1 MARSDLSD
9 LVGGASEDLGVE
21 YKAWIDTSIPETR
34 AKLARHIAALA
45 NHGGGYLIFG
55 VDDKTRRP
63 LGANPFDA
71 KLFSQEAMAGIV
83 KKYLD
88 PRVQLQVEDVELDG
102 VSYPVLVV
110 PSHGPRPV
118 IAGADGPRTGNAPA
132 VGVRQGEIYIRVAGP
147 ASEAI
152 RSPDDWNGLLDR
164 CLSHRSDLLG
174 KILRQSIAKPSRP
187 SSEASKL
194 LLAAVEDTA
203 RDFAEQAPLLAA
215 QVATP
220 EKARIREAGSR
231 FCAFGYALLDEDGE
245 LVEAENPRGLN
256 DRVSVAMHRYAY
268 DGWSSFLP
276 LSFPERAPQIRTA
289 ALLGHDRTYLEG
301 MRLPNTGIVTGALDY
316 WRLYEAG
323 VAVTVESYREDWV
336 RAANGGV
343 PHVSTLLSLFRLH
356 SILAHARLLGQELP
370 GVHQV
375 VFRQDWRGM
384 SGRAL
389 MWDNGRVVSPLNVVD
404 DRFAKT
410 AAIPWA
416 ELRDDYF
423 SALRRLSLP
432 FFALFASPGWLEPE
446 TWLTRELVER
456 EFAKLRVDTVRLF
469 ED

>member
-88 PRVQLQVEDVELDG
+88 PRVQLQVEDAELDG
-102 VSYPVLVV
+102 VSYPVLIV

-152 RSPDDWNGLLDR
+152 RSPDDWSGLLDR

-203 RDFAEQAPLLAA
+203 RDFA
-215 QVATP
+215 
-220 EKARIREAGSR
+220 SR
-231 FCAFGYALLDEDGE
+231 
-245 LVEAENPRGLN
+245 PRGLP
-256 DRVSVAMHRYAY
+256 RR
-268 DGWSSFLP
+268 
-276 LSFPERAPQIRTA
+276 
-289 ALLGHDRTYLEG
+289 
-301 MRLPNTGIVTGALDY
+301 
-316 WRLYEAG
+316 
-323 VAVTVESYREDWV
+323 
-336 RAANGGV
+336 
-343 PHVSTLLSLFRLH
+343 
-356 SILAHARLLGQELP
+356 
-370 GVHQV
+370 
-375 VFRQDWRGM
+375 
-384 SGRAL
+384 
-389 MWDNGRVVSPLNVVD
+389 SPLRKGAYPGGSGQV
-404 DRFAKT
+404 
-410 AAIPWA
+410 
-416 ELRDDYF
+416 LRVWLRASRRGRRACRGGESEGIERPRLGGDA
-423 SALRRLSLP
+423 SLRLRRLVVVPSVVLSR
-432 FFALFASPGWLEPE
+432 AGAAD
-446 TWLTRELVER
+446 TDR
-456 EFAKLRVDTVRLF
+456 RVARL
-469 ED
+469 